1 MNNKIIYPLLIIIF
15 SVLII
20 YAILTKRNNDKLNN
34 GIEKFMNNYIEKN
47 EADLKLNAENNTM
60 ITQKFANGTWTQL
73 STTFDSNQKPNNLMT
88 INLSSVIDADNIGNN
103 GNYGTITL
111 PSGSS
116 GDPSTNASFNITY
129 VLDENIIAVS
139 TVTPVLSMHIKFL
152 NILGDEKD
160 ININKPFYTP
170 STLNSIVS
178 IFIGEIAVIK
188 YASYKI
194 YDDKVNGEVF
204 RIIKSR
210 DYLIDQPPP
219 VYDFK
224 AYDIIIGNYLF
235 SPNLISLTYGN
246 NNNEIKNT
254 LNNFY
259 TNNVQFSIQRV
270 FSSPTGAEI
279 ITKNSPRKELAINK
293 SGQIPNNIVIDP
305 FINDK
310 YANGLDSFFKP
321 KATILYFYKLTNVN
335 TTYDYA
341 NPTMV
346 PVPSASFNF
355 KNGGNSMYQ
364 NMIESN
370 ILNTV
375 QQVNKNTYT
384 MTYVTKV
391 PSDLTS
397 QTIIPFSSIFTLL

>member
-15 SVLII
+15 SALII
-20 YAILTKRNNDKLNN
+20 YAILAKKNNDKLNN

-47 EADLKLNAENNTM
+47 EDSLKLNAKNNTM

-73 STTFDSNQKPNNLMT
+73 GTTFDSNQKPNNLMT
-88 INLSSVIDADNIGNN
+88 INLLSVIDEDNIGNN
-103 GNYGTITL
+103 GNYGTITM
-111 PSGSS
+111 PTM
-116 GDPSTNASFNITY
+116 GDSTKNASFTITY

-139 TVTPVLSMHIKFL
+139 TTTPILSMHIKFL
-152 NILGDEKD
+152 NILADGKD

-188 YASYKI
+188 FASYKI
-194 YDDKVNGEVF
+194 YDDKVNGEVY

-224 AYDIIIGNYLF
+224 AYDTIIGNYLF

-254 LNNFY
+254 LDNFY

-270 FSSPTGAEI
+270 FASPTGAEI
-279 ITKNSPRKELAINK
+279 ITKNSPRKEFVINK
-293 SGQIPNNIVIDP
+293 TGQIPNNIIISP
-305 FINDK
+305 FNTDK

-341 NPTMV
+341 NPAMV

-364 NMIESN
+364 NMVQSN
-370 ILNTV
+370 ILSTV
-375 QQVNKNTYT
+375 EQVNKNTYT
-384 MTYVTKV
+384 MTYVTRV
-391 PSDLTS
+391 SSDLTS
-397 QTIIPFSSIFTLL
+397 QTIIPFSSIFNLL